1 MVVVGEL
8 HTQIETAR
16 HNLVLAAGAGLLYEA
31 YLHRARLEDLM
42 DRAARHGIDVSALV
56 DRSQLPPLAL
66 AES

>member
-8 HTQIETAR
+8 HTQIETAQ
-16 HNLVLAAGAGLLYEA
+16 HNLVLAGGAGLPYEA

-42 DRAARHGIDVSALV
+42 DSAARHGIDVTAWV